1 MLLPESR
8 LVPLTGGR
16 AAAVPPS
23 PANVADPPR
32 TAVPRAEGFAA
43 FLIRTGAVEAGAVL
57 RALALQRRHGGRI
70 EDALLAG
77 GLVPEAPLYAAMGRY
92 WAVPVVDLRVVP
104 PDPRLIGVIGA
115 AECLREGMMPWRRV
129 GDRTVVVTAHP
140 AECLRRM
147 PALSAAFG
155 QVTMALAPPRAIA
168 AAITAAA
175 GPQLARA
182 AETRVP
188 VALSCRGGRPGAAA
202 LVLAAGLLALGLA
215 LWLAPG
221 LAFGLLVGWTLA
233 TMLLVSLLKL
243 AALVAGWRTPLQAA
257 PPLADED
264 LPVVSVIVALY
275 READIA
281 PRLIR
286 RLESLDYPRDRLD
299 VVLAVEERDSATRGA
314 LARAVL
320 PGWMRVAVVPDGPL
334 RTKPRA
340 LNLALD
346 LCRGAIIG
354 IYDAE
359 DAPDPG
365 QLRRVA
371 ARFAL
376 AGPRVACLQ
385 GVLDFY
391 NPRSNAMARLFT
403 LEYGGWF
410 RVVLPGLARLGL
422 PVPLGG
428 TTLFLRR
435 GVLET
440 LGGWDAHNVTEDADL
455 GIRLARHGH
464 VTELVDTVTHEE
476 ACCRPW
482 PWVRQRS
489 RWIKGYMLTW
499 AVHMRRPRQ
508 LWRDLGPRGFAAF
521 QVLFLATLTQF
532 LLAPL
537 LWSFWLV
544 PMGVALPDA
553 AGLWQFVAVLFLLCE
568 AVNLAVVLRGRQ
580 RSGQPVAVW
589 WAPLMHLYFPLA
601 TLAAFKALWEV
612 GTRPYF
618 WDKTA
623 HGLYDIAAGCDAGAR
638 AEAAAA
644 ASQQVALPAGVR
656 RKSAA
661 PRRGDPADP
670 AGSIGREATLTAFS
684 HLPQVAPPGQ
694 GGTGPGGTAP
704 AFLAAAAQR
713 VRSSPASTRSRVS

>member
-1 MLLPESR
+1 
-8 LVPLTGGR
+8 
-16 AAAVPPS
+16 
-23 PANVADPPR
+23 
-32 TAVPRAEGFAA
+32 
-43 FLIRTGAVEAGAVL
+43 
-57 RALALQRRHGGRI
+57 
-70 EDALLAG
+70 
-77 GLVPEAPLYAAMGRY
+77 
-92 WAVPVVDLRVVP
+92 VPVVDLRVVP
-104 PDPRLIGVIGA
+104 PDPRLIDEIGA
-115 AECLREGMMPWRRV
+115 VGCLRDGVMPWRRV

-140 AECLRRM
+140 AECLQRM
-147 PALSAAFG
+147 PVLSAAFG

-168 AAITAAA
+168 AAVTAAA

-188 VALSCRGGRPGAAA
+188 PAQSCRGGRPGAAA

-243 AALVAGWRTPLQAA
+243 AALVAGWRTPPQAA
-257 PPLADED
+257 PPLAEED
-264 LPVVSVIVALY
+264 LPVVSVIVALH

-281 PRLIR
+281 PRLVR
-286 RLESLDYPRDRLD
+286 RLERLDYPRDRLD
-299 VVLAVEERDSATRGA
+299 VVLAVEEKDGATRRA
-314 LARAVL
+314 LAQAVL

-346 LCRGAIIG
+346 LCRGSIIG
-354 IYDAE
+354 VYDAE
-359 DAPDPG
+359 DAPEPG

-371 ARFAL
+371 ARFAV

-532 LLAPL
+532 LLAPV

-544 PMGVALPDA
+544 PMGVALPGA
-553 AGLWQFVAVLFLLCE
+553 AGLWRIVVALFLLCE
-568 AVNLAVVLRGRQ
+568 AVNLAVALRGRQ

-623 HGLYDIAAGCDAGAR
+623 HGLFDTAAASEAEAR
-638 AEAAAA
+638 AQAAAA
-644 ASQQVALPAGVR
+644 GSGPVAMPAGDR
-656 RKSAA
+656 RGPAA
-661 PRRGDPADP
+661 PRRESPVEL
-670 AGSIGREATLTAFS
+670 AGSTGCEAALTAFS
-684 HLPQVAPPGQ
+684 HLPLVAPPGQ
-694 GGTGPGGTAP
+694 GGQGPGSAGVAP